1 MRTKTTAPAYVADKH
16 ACCKIDRAHSE
27 WLDGSSDV
35 PDESGAMSEVAS
47 VLAEYGLSID
57 QIQQRD
63 SAGGMATVAL
73 ILDPV
78 QEDQLRS
85 ALSN

>member
-1 MRTKTTAPAYVADKH
+1 MSGWMVRV
-16 ACCKIDRAHSE
+16 E
-27 WLDGSSDV
+27 V
-35 PDESGAMSEVAS
+35 PDESGAISEVAS

-63 SAGGMATVAL
+63 SAGGMAMVAL

-85 ALSN
+85 ALSNLEGRSNVAGTRAIRVFDPRTVG

>member
-1 MRTKTTAPAYVADKH
+1 MVRV
-16 ACCKIDRAHSE
+16 
-27 WLDGSSDV
+27 DV

-57 QIQQRD
+57 QIRQRD
-63 SAGGMATVAL
+63 TAGGMATVAL

-78 QEDQLRS
+78 REDQLRS
-85 ALSN
+85 ALSNLEGRSNVAGTRAIRVFDPRTVG

>member
-1 MRTKTTAPAYVADKH
+1 MVRV
-16 ACCKIDRAHSE
+16 
-27 WLDGSSDV
+27 DV

-63 SAGGMATVAL
+63 TAGGMATVAL

-78 QEDQLRS
+78 REDQLRS
-85 ALSN
+85 ALLNLEGRSNVAGTRAIRVFDSRAVG

>member
-1 MRTKTTAPAYVADKH
+1 MVRV
-16 ACCKIDRAHSE
+16 
-27 WLDGSSDV
+27 DV

-63 SAGGMATVAL
+63 TAGNMATVAL

-78 QEDQLRS
+78 REDQLRS
-85 ALSN
+85 ALSNLEGRSNVTGTRAIRVFDSRAVG